1 MLELADSEH
10 KPNILT
16 DYLFDLANAFSTF
29 FEACPVLK
37 AESAERRD
45 SRLALCYLTAATLKA
60 GLGLLGIDIV
70 ERM

>member
-16 DYLFDLANAFSTF
+16 DYLFDLANAFSSF
-29 FEACPVLK
+29 FEGCPVLK

-45 SRLALCYLTAATLKA
+45 SRLALCYLTATTLKT